1 MTSHNL
7 SEAASIPIVVDLDG
21 TLIKTDLL
29 LESANQFLV
38 DRPSSFLRLFFWALG
53 KRSALKENLAKR
65 AHLDCKSLPYNEE
78 LIHWLQ
84 KKKSS
89 GRTLI
94 LATASYHSLAKAV
107 ADHLGIFS
115 DVIATTANRN
125 LKAVAKRDELIQR
138 YGHGQF
144 DYIGDSD
151 ADMDVWP
158 AAREAMLVSRSADF
172 INKVQKVADV
182 TKIFDTEKRSLFSSL
197 LKAIRIHQWVKN
209 LLVFVPLFAAHQ
221 FNNPDSIFHGV
232 LAFVVFGLTA
242 SSVYVLNDL
251 VDIENDRHHSTKKNR
266 PFASGDLSLL
276 FAWILWPCLVVL
288 GFSLAALILPLQ
300 FIAILAMYFF
310 LTLAYTFRL
319 KQTAIIDVLALAGLY
334 TLRIIAG
341 AAAISVPLS
350 FWLLTFSMFIFLSL
364 ALVKRFSELLTAKQG
379 GQAGLIRG
387 RGYMPEDLE
396 VVSSMGVVSGYLS
409 VLVLAFYIQD
419 SHTSMLYKNP
429 QWIWL
434 ACPLMLFWISRVW
447 LITHRGDMHSDPIVF
462 AVRDKASI
470 GLAFC
475 FGLIFLLAMI

>member
-7 SEAASIPIVVDLDG
+7 SEAASTPIVVDLDG

-29 LESANQFLV
+29 LESANQFLIEQ
-38 DRPSSFLRLFFWALG
+38 PGSFLRLIFWALG

-65 AHLDCKSLPYNEE
+65 VHIDCTGLPYNEE
-78 LIHWLQ
+78 LIAWLQ
-84 KKKSS
+84 EQRVA

-94 LATASYHSLAKAV
+94 LATASHHFLAKAV

-115 DVIATTANRN
+115 EVIATTGDRN
-125 LKAVAKRDELIQR
+125 LKAATKRDELVER
-138 YGHGQF
+138 FGHGQF
-144 DYIGDSD
+144 DYIGDSS
-151 ADMDVWP
+151 ADMSVWP
-158 AAREAMLVSRSADF
+158 AARRAIVVSQSSAFVD
-172 INKVQKVADV
+172 KVKNIADV
-182 TKIFDTEKRSLFSSL
+182 TNLFNPGKRKL
-197 LKAIRIHQWVKN
+197 LPSMLRAIRLHQWVKN
-209 LLVFVPLFAAHQ
+209 LLIFIPLLAAHQ
-221 FNNPDSIFHGV
+221 FNNPESIFLGAV
-232 LAFVVFGLTA
+232 AFLVFGLTA

-251 VDIENDRHHSTKKNR
+251 VDIEDDRHHSTKKSR
-266 PFASGDLSLL
+266 PFASGDLSIL
-276 FAWILWPCLVVL
+276 FAWILWPCLAVL
-288 GFSLAALILPLQ
+288 GFGLAALFLPLQ
-300 FIAILAMYFF
+300 FVAALMVYLL

-319 KQTAIIDVLALAGLY
+319 KQIAIVDVLVLAGLY

-364 ALVKRFSELLTAKQG
+364 ALVKRFSELLAAKQTG
-379 GQAGLIRG
+379 HAGLVRG

-396 VVSSMGVVSGYLS
+396 VVSSMGVASGYLS
-409 VLVLAFYIQD
+409 VLVLALYIQD
-419 SHTSMLYKNP
+419 SYTGVLYKHP

-462 AVRDKASI
+462 AVRDKASL
-470 GLAFC
+470 GLVFC

>member
-1 MTSHNL
+1 MTSYNL
-7 SEAASIPIVVDLDG
+7 SEVASIPIVVDLDG

-29 LESANQFLV
+29 LESANQFLI
-38 DRPSSFLRLFFWALG
+38 DRPSSFLQLIFWAMG

-65 AHLDCKSLPYNEE
+65 VNIDCKSLPYNDE
-78 LIHWLQ
+78 LVGWLQ
-84 KKKSS
+84 EQRSA

-94 LATASYHSLAKAV
+94 LATASHHSLAKLV

-115 DVIATTANRN
+115 EVIATTGDLN
-125 LKAVAKRDELIQR
+125 LKAAVKRDELVKR
-138 YGHGQF
+138 FGHRQF
-144 DYIGDSD
+144 DYIGDSN
-151 ADMDVWP
+151 ADMEVWP
-158 AAREAMLVSRSADF
+158 AARQAMLISRSTDF
-172 INKVQKVADV
+172 INKAQKVADV
-182 TKIFDTEKRSLFSSL
+182 AKIFDSTRRSFFPAL
-197 LKAIRIHQWVKN
+197 LRAMRIHQWVKN
-209 LLVFVPLFAAHQ
+209 LLIFVPLLAAHR
-221 FNNPDSIFHGV
+221 FDNLESSFLEMV
-232 LAFVVFGLTA
+232 AFLVFGLTA

-251 VDIENDRHHSTKKNR
+251 VDIENDRHHSTKKSR

-276 FAWILWPCLVVL
+276 FGWILWPCLAIL
-288 GFSLAALILPLQ
+288 GFGLAALFLPLQ
-300 FIAILAMYFF
+300 FVAALAVYLL

-319 KQTAIIDVLALAGLY
+319 KQIAIVDVLVLAGLY

-364 ALVKRFSELLTAKQG
+364 ALVKRFSELLAAKLSG
-379 GQAGLIRG
+379 YAGLVRG

-396 VVSSMGVVSGYLS
+396 VVSSMGVASGYLS
-409 VLVLAFYIQD
+409 VLVLALYIQD
-419 SHTSMLYKNP
+419 SYTSVLYKHP
-429 QWIWL
+429 QLIWL

-462 AVRDKASI
+462 AVRDKASL